1 MGSPERA
8 GKIYTDKTRH
18 QVLLMLAFHMQ
29 TTEVTQRQ
37 WEAVTGCPS
46 LIAALR
52 ITVFEK
58 KLITEIL
65 GGQINMNLTF
75 TLLSVISI
83 WSIAVI
89 TPGPNFFITA
99 QTTVMHSR
107 LAGIF
112 VVLGTCTGTIIWSV
126 AGYFGIAY
134 LFIIAPWIYITLKMA
149 GGSYLIYLGIKL
161 MISSYKHGAGPD
173 NSQENSQSLFWN
185 WWKGLMTNLSNPK
198 TAMFITSLFA
208 SVLPKEPT
216 ISVGML
222 IVTLMVVISLIWYSF
237 VVFIFSSKKFGDCY
251 KRIQKWVEGFA
262 GIIFVA
268 FGAKLVFENK

>member
-1 MGSPERA
+1 
-8 GKIYTDKTRH
+8 
-18 QVLLMLAFHMQ
+18 
-29 TTEVTQRQ
+29 
-37 WEAVTGCPS
+37 
-46 LIAALR
+46 
-52 ITVFEK
+52 
-58 KLITEIL
+58 
-65 GGQINMNLTF
+65 MNLTF

-83 WSIAVI
+83 WTVAVI

-99 QTTVMHSR
+99 QTTVVQSR

-134 LFIIAPWIYITLKMA
+134 LFIIAPWIFVTLKVA

-161 MISSYKHGAGPD
+161 MISFYKHDAKPD
-173 NSQENSQSLFWN
+173 NPQKNSQSLLLSWRH
-185 WWKGLMTNLSNPK
+185 GLITNLSNPK

-208 SVLPKEPT
+208 SALPIEPT
-216 ISVGML
+216 IFIGML

-237 VVFIFSSKKFGDCY
+237 VVLIFSSKKFGDCY